1 MKYTPCNELEY
12 YFPEDYQYNDCI
24 FSEDEFKLSKIKWI
38 IDNKLTNNEKIF
50 FLIFVEN
57 YSNYTKTSKII
68 GCSTPT
74 LKKYINLINKKI
86 KSYL

>member
-1 MKYTPCNELEY
+1 MKYTPCNELEH